1 MARSHR
7 PRRTRNALD
16 SDRRKAESALA
27 SQDRQNAA
35 RQRTAVNTENTYL
48 AQSQQYAR
56 ENYPTLSAE
65 MRAEAVRQA
74 EFRRAALQNAGTS
87 VWATSTEEALA
98 LYQSQQA
105 AEAERRAEQQRAE
118 TAEASRREEE
128 RAADERSA
136 YWAARSA
143 SDQDRSKTSNNLRTE
158 NPMKRRTPN
167 HHRTGLIGQDYPIDP
182 YRSDLDKAYDPYD
195 RDWRTGNPAA
205 KPTKY
210 YRGGGEGMDSIPRDI
225 SVWDVVVFERE
236 ELGNGE
242 GSIVPLFSEEI
253 LRKIPASRTQWLART
268 RKGAQ
273 YYGRAEAMTY
283 RDPVELVEDNQD
295 GCIVIERQAFDY
307 YTSGARSE
315 NPAPAHQDPNTEG
328 LKRLRLFFDGDYT
341 RFSPKSEWKV
351 GIVDGRPAAVH
362 KRTGSLIEP
371 LWAPKGGLRYH
382 AVLVEDDG
390 RHKGLSEDKTV
401 EAVYN
406 DIVAAL
412 YGAGRARNPSKPPA
426 IPNLK
431 VGDIVTVQDASN
443 WSTAPYER
451 RVLKVMKTRF
461 DVGGVGPFDAYTL
474 MQITSGRHGLEST
487 VVAVNG
493 VPVRGRTPKVLARV
507 RNGGLG
513 PFDLYKEF
521 AEEIRTMAD
530 RHSVLHKYAP
540 ALHKIALSQVGLAGD
555 TPYEQ
560 ALKNQVL
567 CLWQFLSRHLLPDVA
582 AAVGCEGA
590 YDPITSLPPAADRGT
605 FYEVQAEYGAC
616 VAPHWRVQPPD
627 REASRALDKRLEQMD
642 AYAHEALR
650 QAALAREFLERYE
663 RAVARGS
670 AGVEAMVSN
679 EANLRAFRELPIV
692 AAYAVESAA
701 LARVPLKVLERAMR
715 EGL

>member
-1 MARSHR
+1 MAR
-7 PRRTRNALD
+7 
-16 SDRRKAESALA
+16 K
-27 SQDRQNAA
+27 
-35 RQRTAVNTENTYL
+35 
-48 AQSQQYAR
+48 
-56 ENYPTLSAE
+56 
-65 MRAEAVRQA
+65 
-74 EFRRAALQNAGTS
+74 
-87 VWATSTEEALA
+87 
-98 LYQSQQA
+98 
-105 AEAERRAEQQRAE
+105 
-118 TAEASRREEE
+118 
-128 RAADERSA
+128 
-136 YWAARSA
+136 
-143 SDQDRSKTSNNLRTE
+143 SK
-158 NPMKRRTPN
+158 RTPN

-195 RDWRTGNPAA
+195 RYWRTGNPAA

-236 ELGNGE
+236 ELGNSN

-273 YYGRAEAMTY
+273 YYGRAEALTY
-283 RDPVELVEDNQD
+283 REPVELVEDNQD

-315 NPAPAHQDPNTEG
+315 NPPPAHQDPYTEG

-351 GIVDGRPAAVH
+351 GIVNGRAAAVH

-412 YGAGRARNPSKPPA
+412 YAAGRARNPGKQPA

-443 WSTAPYER
+443 WSTTPYER

-474 MQITSGRHGLEST
+474 MQMTSGKYGLEST

-493 VPVRGRTPKVLARV
+493 VPVRGRTPRVLARV
-507 RNGGLG
+507 RNGGLDD
-513 PFDLYKEF
+513 FSLRTEF

-540 ALHKIALSQVGLAGD
+540 ALYKLAEPHPPIPGLSFEGTVLQ
-555 TPYEQ
+555 
-560 ALKNQVL
+560 QVL
-567 CLWQFLSRHLLPDVA
+567 GLWRFLSLHLLPDVA

-590 YDPITSLPPAADRGT
+590 YDPITSLPPAVDRDT

-627 REASRALDKRLEQMD
+627 REPTRALDKRLEQMD
-642 AYAHEALR
+642 SYAHEALR

-670 AGVEAMVSN
+670 AGAEAMVSN
-679 EANLRAFRELPIV
+679 PVNLRAFRELPIV